1 MKQEINKGIIVKG
14 GNLDRHYHLSISNSQ
29 IPNSQYLRN
38 YSLPS
43 TREVT
48 YELHKLMTGVVSEY
62 EWGEEQIFITSNKET
77 SRLEDLM
84 WGEQLPVIP
93 TVWLLGLMEAWAAFQ
108 EEYSDREKIKG
119 IIGKAFLLI
128 RKNPVQHR
136 MSETGEYYQVV
147 VDGTHLALQL
157 NENDLKLDISEY
169 ASQLKQNN
177 F

>member
-1 MKQEINKGIIVKG
+1 
-14 GNLDRHYHLSISNSQ
+14 
-29 IPNSQYLRN
+29 
-38 YSLPS
+38 
-43 TREVT
+43 
-48 YELHKLMTGVVSEY
+48 
-62 EWGEEQIFITSNKET
+62 
-77 SRLEDLM
+77 M